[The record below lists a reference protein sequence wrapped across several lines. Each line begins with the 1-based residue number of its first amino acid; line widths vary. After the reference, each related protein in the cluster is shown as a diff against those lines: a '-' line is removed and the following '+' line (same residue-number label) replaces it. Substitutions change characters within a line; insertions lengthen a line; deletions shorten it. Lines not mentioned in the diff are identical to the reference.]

1 MHKPRTRKI
10 SQRQRQS
17 STGAAI
23 FSLFQFLPPKSNMK
37 SRLFMV
43 WAVLV
48 IAALG
53 LAVNLYNLQI
63 VRGPKLAQRA
73 RNQQMVNLR
82 LFMPRRQVVDRNM
95 DVLAMDKP
103 AYAMYVHPKLFD
115 KSNQEITKQLA
126 VILGKDVGELEKK
139 FESKKSGILLASE
152 LPEEVADRISSL
164 RLNGI
169 ELIPK
174 FSRFYPQQDL
184 LANVVGY
191 VNVDRQGQAGVEYSQ
206 EKLLER
212 SVQTVRLSRTGNGT
226 VMPNYLPEGFL
237 HFDDLRLQLTID
249 SRLQRIARNALQ
261 KQMQKYR
268 AQRGAVIVMDAW
280 DGSLL
285 TLVSL
290 PTYNPNQYSQAN
302 VSLFKNWAVADLY
315 EPGSTFKP
323 INVAIALE
331 AGIVKPEET
340 FNDPGYIQVGDRTI
354 KNAENKSYG
363 RINIAQI
370 LQYSSN
376 IGMVQIIQRF
386 QPSVYYRW
394 LERLG
399 LGQTLATDLP
409 FAVASQLKTPAK
421 FLASPIEAATASFGQ
436 GFSLT
441 PLQLVQ
447 LHGALANGG
456 KIVTPH
462 VVKGL
467 IDSKGQMH
475 YTPSFPTPRQLFSPL
490 TAQKVVEM
498 METVVTNGTGKA
510 SQIPGYRIAGK
521 TGTAQKASRS
531 GGYINGAKITSFV
544 AILPVETPRY
554 VVLALVDEPKGANA
568 FGGTVAAPIVK
579 EVIEALITIEQ
590 IPPSHLSNPPAQIPQ
605 PKMEVRD

>member
-115 KSNQEITKQLA
+115 KSNQEIAKQLA

>member
-1 MHKPRTRKI
+1 
-10 SQRQRQS
+10 
-17 STGAAI
+17 
-23 FSLFQFLPPKSNMK
+23 
-37 SRLFMV
+37 MV

-115 KSNQEITKQLA
+115 KSNQEIAKQLA

-212 SVQTVRLSRTGNGT
+212 SVRTARLSRTGNGT

>member
-1 MHKPRTRKI
+1 
-10 SQRQRQS
+10 
-17 STGAAI
+17 
-23 FSLFQFLPPKSNMK
+23 
-37 SRLFMV
+37 MV

-115 KSNQEITKQLA
+115 KSNQEIAKQLA

-152 LPEEVADRISSL
+152 LPEEVADRINSL

-212 SVQTVRLSRTGNGT
+212 SVRTARLSRTGNGT